1 VPLIEGHLGRESF
14 LARLSCIEMD
24 LRQLEYVV
32 AVADSLNFSR
42 AAEEC
47 HVVQSALS
55 HQIQRLEA
63 ELDMRL
69 FERTSRRVRVTAAGE
84 LLVAYARRI
93 LATAA
98 EARVELDA
106 LAGLERGEL
115 AVGTTQT
122 AGRVLDVIALFGA
135 FHRQHSGIKLVSISG
150 PARELV
156 EGVRAGRL
164 DLAFVAGSAQ
174 APANEVAGDGVERQV
189 LVEREP
195 LVAVVGMKHRLAGRA
210 RVRLAQLSES
220 GSFVEFRTGTGLRA
234 TVDDAFGARGLSRSI
249 SLELGQIS
257 DMVRFASHGLAT
269 AVVPLAFARESPA
282 GAAPYAVLRI
292 HDDLAMSV
300 SAVRRTGPPGLALG
314 AFLEVLGTGAAGRH
328 PS

>member
-1 VPLIEGHLGRESF
+1 MTDAYLGRESF
-14 LARLSCIEMD
+14 LAWLSCIEMD
-24 LRQLEYVV
+24 LRQLKYVV
-32 AVADSLNFSR
+32 AVADELSFTR

-69 FERTSRRVRVTAAGE
+69 FERSSRRVRTTPAGE

-93 LATAA
+93 LATVA

-115 AVGTTQT
+115 AVGATQT

-135 FHRQHSGIKLVSISG
+135 FHRQHSGIKLASISG
-150 PARELV
+150 PAAELV
-156 EGVRAGRL
+156 EGVQAGWL
-164 DLAFVAGSAQ
+164 DLAFVADSAQ
-174 APANEVAGDGVERQV
+174 AVGSEIAGDGVERQL

-195 LVAVVGMKHRLAGRA
+195 LVAVVGMKHRLAR
-210 RVRLAQLSES
+210 RTSVRLAQLSES
-220 GSFVEFRTGTGLRA
+220 GSFVEFRAGTGLRA
-234 TVDDAFGARGLSRSI
+234 TVDEAFASRGVSRSI

-257 DMVRFASHGLAT
+257 DMVRFASHGLT
-269 AVVPLAFARESPA
+269 IAVVPLVFARDSPA

-292 HDDLAMSV
+292 SDDVAMSV
-300 SAVRRTGPPGLALG
+300 SAVRRAGPPALALG
-314 AFLEVLGTGAAGRH
+314 AFLQILGTAAAGPHR
-328 PS
+328 S

>member
-1 VPLIEGHLGRESF
+1 
-14 LARLSCIEMD
+14 MD

-32 AVADSLNFSR
+32 AVADELSFTR
-42 AAEEC
+42 AAAEC

-69 FERTSRRVRVTAAGE
+69 FERSSRRVRTTPAGD

-93 LATAA
+93 LATVA

-115 AVGTTQT
+115 AVGATQT

-135 FHRQHSGIKLVSISG
+135 FHRRHSGIKLASISG
-150 PARELV
+150 PATELV
-156 EGVRAGRL
+156 EGVQAGWL

-174 APANEVAGDGVERQV
+174 AVRSEIDGIERQL

-195 LVAVVGMKHRLAGRA
+195 LVAVVGMKHRLARRT

-220 GSFVEFRTGTGLRA
+220 GSFVEFRAGTGLRA
-234 TVDDAFGARGLSRSI
+234 TVDDAFASRGVSRSI
-249 SLELGQIS
+249 SMELGQIS
-257 DMVRFASHGLAT
+257 DMVRFASHGLT
-269 AVVPLAFARESPA
+269 IAVVPLVFAQSSPA

-292 HDDLAMSV
+292 ADDVAMSV
-300 SAVRRTGPPGLALG
+300 SAVRRAGPPGLALG
-314 AFLEVLGTGAAGRH
+314 AFLEILGSAAADQHR
-328 PS
+328 S